1 MTTNSSYN
9 FPIKQNSYAAF
20 DAISLRNL
28 IIDRLNEQGI
38 ITDQNYIGS
47 NISSIIDIISFS
59 FNTLIYY
66 LNKTSTESL
75 FSEAQLY
82 ENINRIVKLLDYKPV
97 GYQTSCLAFSCS
109 ADNTFAKGTYT
120 IPKYSYITVGS
131 IPFSFN
137 EDITFSISSNFTS
150 TELTDLTNKKLLY
163 QGTFR
168 ENPLYTAVGNE
179 NEVVIINVSNA
190 LIDHFN
196 IHVYVKE
203 ISTGL
208 WVEYKQVPSLYMER
222 SLSRSFEKR
231 LNSNLL
237 YEITFGDNVNGKKL
251 QAGDIVAIYFLQSS
265 GSSGVVSSNALANQ
279 QMYVYSTS
287 TFESIKVDTNIETL
301 TYLTSDNLAHLR
313 FNNLVG
319 STLPKDIENAESIRK
334 NAPMT
339 FKSQNRLVVLEDY
352 KNFIQTNHGSFLSDI
367 KVFDNWDYTGKYL
380 KYFYDIGTSPGQF
393 QQIMFNQVMFA
404 DSCNF
409 NNIYVCGVPRISQ
422 GSTLKYLLPA
432 QKELISSSIEPLK
445 SATAEITFLDPL
457 YKALAFGVKNSYG
470 NIALERL
477 DEFIL
482 EVVKSPSNQRSAKSI
497 QREVANLFKTFFDP
511 SVIKLGTLLDYVSL
525 ISKLLS
531 INGVVKLRTKNL
543 NTQEIFEGLSFYMW
557 NPSFPD
563 YDKQIV
569 TSNLNLQ
576 EFELLYFDGLSIID
590 NRIVVTEEV

>member
-1 MTTNSSYN
+1 MTANSSHN
-9 FPIKQNSYAAF
+9 FPIKQNGYAAF

-47 NISSIIDIISFS
+47 NIASIIDIISFS

-82 ENINRIVKLLDYKPV
+82 ENINRIVKILDYKPI

-109 ADNTFAKGTYT
+109 ADNSFAKGTYT

-137 EDITFSISSNFTS
+137 EDVTFSISSDFTS

-196 IHVYVKE
+196 VHVYVKE

-208 WVEYKQVPSLYMER
+208 WAEYKQVPSLYMER

-237 YEITFGDNVNGKKL
+237 YEITFGDDINGKKL
-251 QAGDIVAIYFLQSS
+251 QTGDIVAIYFLQSS
-265 GSSGVVSSNALANQ
+265 GSTGVVSSNVLAGQ
-279 QMYVYSTS
+279 QLYLFTTS

-301 TYLTSDNLAHLR
+301 TYLTPQSLSHLR
-313 FNNLVG
+313 FNNSVG
-319 STLPKDIENAESIRK
+319 STVPKDIESAESIRK
-334 NAPMT
+334 NAPLT
-339 FKSQNRLVVLEDY
+339 FKSQNRLVTLEDY
-352 KNFIQTNHGSFLSDI
+352 KNFIQTNHGSFLSD
-367 KVFDNWDYTGKYL
+367 VNMFDNWDYTGKYL

-409 NNIYVCGVPRISQ
+409 NNIYICATPRISQ

-432 QKELISSSIEPLK
+432 QKELISSSIQPLK
-445 SATAEITFLDPL
+445 TATAEITFLDPL
-457 YKALAFGVKNSYG
+457 YKAISFGIKNIYG

-477 DEFIL
+477 DEFVF
-482 EVVKSPSNQRSAKSI
+482 EVVKKASNQRSAKSV
-497 QREVANLFKTFFDP
+497 QREVSNLFKTFFDP
-511 SVIKLGTLLDYVSL
+511 ATIKLGTLLDHVTL
-525 ISKLLS
+525 VSKLLS
-531 INGVVKLRTKNL
+531 INGVSKIRTKNL
-543 NTQEIFEGLSFYMW
+543 NTQETFEGLSFYMW

-576 EFELLYFDGLSIID
+576 EFELLYFEGLSLID
-590 NRIVVTEEV
+590 NKIVVTEEM